1 MLDINQI
8 LSKKK
13 KVFTSTGENVH
24 IDSIMIEENGMIQK
38 HSYKPDCLH
47 EMRSLSK
54 VLIALAYGIV
64 LDKKLI
70 SLDTF
75 VYPTLS
81 KLNVEIRKDNL
92 DKIKQWKIRHLLTYT
107 CGYEKQ
113 MFSEKYIKDL
123 DKNKLLEYVLNCDLP
138 NPVGEIY
145 TYNNAETFLLSVFF
159 QEMFKENIADFIA
172 REIFS
177 PLGITEYKWENFG
190 KYCPGGTGLYISHE
204 SLFKIGQLILHKGKF
219 NNKQIISHFFIEE
232 MCKTQIQTPNATKLD
247 RVLPKFGV
255 GYIMHIS
262 RDGYVYKDGTNGQY
276 LIVNFAKNQLITI
289 LSSESEMNYVIEILR
304 DLI

>member
-24 IDSIMIEENGMIQK
+24 IDSIMIEENGTIQK
-38 HSYKPDCLH
+38 HFYKPDCLH

-177 PLGITEYKWENFG
+177 PLGITEYKCENFG

-232 MCKTQIQTPNATKLD
+232 MCKTQIQTPNATKPD

>member
-8 LSKKK
+8 LSKKE

-38 HSYKPDCLH
+38 HFYKPDCLH

-54 VLIALAYGIV
+54 VLIVLAYGIV

-123 DKNKLLEYVLNCDLP
+123 DK
-138 NPVGEIY
+138 I
-145 TYNNAETFLLSVFF
+145 
-159 QEMFKENIADFIA
+159 
-172 REIFS
+172 
-177 PLGITEYKWENFG
+177 
-190 KYCPGGTGLYISHE
+190 
-204 SLFKIGQLILHKGKF
+204 
-219 NNKQIISHFFIEE
+219 
-232 MCKTQIQTPNATKLD
+232 
-247 RVLPKFGV
+247 
-255 GYIMHIS
+255 
-262 RDGYVYKDGTNGQY
+262 
-276 LIVNFAKNQLITI
+276 
-289 LSSESEMNYVIEILR
+289 NY
-304 DLI
+304 

>member
-1 MLDINQI
+1 MLEINQI
-8 LSKKK
+8 LSKKENI
-13 KVFTSTGENVH
+13 FTSTGENVH

-38 HSYKPDCLH
+38 HFYKPDCLH

-54 VLIALAYGIV
+54 VLITLAYGIL
-64 LDKKLI
+64 LDRRLI

-92 DKIKQWKIRHLLTYT
+92 EKIKQWKIRHLLTYT
-107 CGYEKQ
+107 CGYGKQ

-123 DKNKLLEYVLNCDLP
+123 DKNKLLEYVLNYDIP

-145 TYNNAETFLLSVFF
+145 TYNNAETFLLSVSF

-177 PLGITEYKWENFG
+177 PLGITGYKWENFG
-190 KYCPGGTGLYISHE
+190 KYCLGGTGLYISHE

-219 NNKQIISHFFIEE
+219 NDKQIISSFFIEE
-232 MCKTQIQTPNATKLD
+232 MCKTQIQTPNATKPD
-247 RVLPKFGV
+247 RVLLKFGV

-276 LIVNFAKNQLITI
+276 LIVNFKRNQLISI
-289 LSSESEMNYVIEILR
+289 LSSESEMNYVTEILR
-304 DLI
+304 GLI